1 MSGFKLAN
9 DSFPR
14 AAPDGPAATSLGL
27 GPQGDHALGL
37 TVHSMPSPQQTLN
50 GSGQRT
56 STGRWKMILVL
67 LVCAAPVVASYFMYY
82 VVRPD
87 GRRNFGELID
97 PQRPLPDQPAVD
109 LAGKS
114 SNLRAL
120 KGQWLLVSVAGGAC
134 DDACTRHLYLQR
146 QLRESLGKNK
156 DRLDWV
162 WLVSD
167 DQPVQPKLRE
177 AITGVPG
184 SSLSASPSASQS
196 VSVGGAGVL
205 RVPQQ
210 QLGAWL
216 QPASGHQLADHL
228 YLVDPMGNW
237 MLRFPAG
244 LDLPAAA
251 KAKRDIER
259 LLRAS
264 DSWDQPGRPP

>member
-14 AAPDGPAATSLGL
+14 AAPDGSGAVL
-27 GPQGDHALGL
+27 QDGDQALGL
-37 TVHSMPSPQQTLN
+37 TVHSMPSPQQTLD
-50 GSGQRT
+50 GDGQRT
-56 STGRWKMILVL
+56 ATGRWKMILVL
-67 LVCAAPVVASYFMYY
+67 LVCAAPVIASYFMYY

-97 PQRPLPDQPAVD
+97 PQRPLPDQPVVN
-109 LAGKS
+109 LAGQAG
-114 SNLRAL
+114 NLRAL

-134 DDACTRHLYLQR
+134 DEACTRHLYLQR

-177 AITGVPG
+177 ALEG
-184 SSLSASPSASQS
+184 SLSSNA
-196 VSVGGAGVL
+196 VL

-210 QLGAWL
+210 QLATWL
-216 QPASGHQLADHL
+216 QPAPGRQLAEHL
-228 YLVDPMGNW
+228 YVVDPMGNW
-237 MLRFPAG
+237 MLRFPAA
-244 LDLPAAA
+244 LDLPGAA

-264 DSWDQPGRPP
+264 DSWDQPGRQP